1 MVTTTGISMRD
12 LGTLD
17 LFDAAY
23 GSMVAMTMMNE
34 EERKALDA
42 LDKKISDSSFESST
56 GMPAITQWMPPAN
69 AGALPPHVM
78 GPDRG
83 DTDG

>member
-1 MVTTTGISMRD
+1 MITATGTSLRN

-42 LDKKISDSSFESST
+42 LDKKISDASFESDT

-69 AGALPPHVM
+69 ADALPPHVM
-78 GPDRG
+78 GPDKG
-83 DTDG
+83 GTDG